1 MKKHYVYKLSPT
13 NFRVMEGDIQAQQE
27 LAFAGVA
34 DGGTNSLSYDSTNST
49 LFFIKNDLKLYYI
62 KSGNVSA
69 TEVSGFVSPTY
80 QPGNAAYHNGA
91 IWYFE
96 FNSNVLVKLTITY
109 TGGVPAVTNK
119 TTYSVTGMNLPSAGT
134 TGPNTNTFGDIAI
147 NNNTGILYACTS
159 RGRIYSIDLSNP
171 TSTFNE
177 ILASPGDDKT
187 VGLQLAFN
195 NTNSTL
201 YGHNHKSGEWFSINV
216 SNGSRTPLN
225 ITTSLFRDLAGSAT
239 TLLYGNSAEGDV
251 YLVNFAISTPDILNQ
266 FYLPKATD
274 TTPANVFSLNLQ
286 TTEPNQPFR
295 IGIFGSTSDP
305 NVTVDW
311 DENVTSRYQTTDYYR
326 EYVYED
332 IGSVN
337 IQIAGD
343 FAGGELRIGEAVKQ
357 EKVGSVWTNNY
368 TNLDIV
374 KSASAIDG
382 ITNLSSIKFTN
393 NRELTA
399 VSGDLFDNV
408 ATSITNLDNSFE
420 RTGLTSIPSNLLTS
434 LSGVTSYRA
443 TFRDCDD
450 ITSVPIPFFPVH
462 NGITSMANFL
472 DYTEIT
478 NYDNFLDWLYTQAN
492 NVSLTGVTLGACGN
506 TVSNS
511 TGTTARAN
519 LINNLS
525 WTIIDGSC
533 SPPPPTSTPTP
544 TPTPTATPTPTPTAT
559 PTPTPTATGS
569 TPTPS

>member
-1 MKKHYVYKLSPT
+1 MKKNYVYKLSPT
-13 NFRVMEGDIQAQQE
+13 NFRVMEDGIQAKQE

-34 DGGTNSLSYDSTNST
+34 DGGTNSLAYDYSNST

-62 KSGNVSA
+62 KSGDSSA
-69 TEVSGFVSPTY
+69 TEVSGFTSPTY
-80 QPGNAAYHNGA
+80 QPGNASYHNNA

-96 FNSNVLVKLTITY
+96 FNSNVLVKLSLSY
-109 TGGVPAVTNK
+109 TGGVPSVSGK
-119 TTYSVTGMNLPSAGT
+119 TTYSVSGMSLPSAGT

-171 TSTFNE
+171 TSTFTQ

-201 YGHNHKSGEWFSINV
+201 YGHNHKSGKWYSINT
-216 SNGSRTPLN
+216 SNGTRTELN
-225 ITTSLFRDLAGSAT
+225 ITTGLFRDLAGSAT
-239 TLLYGNSAEGDV
+239 TLLYANSAEGDV
-251 YLVNFAISTPDILNQ
+251 YLVNFTISTPDILNQ

-274 TTPANVFSLNLQ
+274 TTPTNVFDLYLQ

-337 IQIAGD
+337 IKIAGD

-357 EKVGSVWTNNY
+357 VKTGSVWANDY
-368 TNLDIV
+368 TNLDV
-374 KSASAIDG
+374 VQSASVING

-393 NRELTA
+393 NRDLAA
-399 VSGDLFDNV
+399 VSGNLFSNV
-408 ATSITNLDNSFE
+408 ATTITNLDNSFE
-420 RTGLTSIPSNLLTS
+420 RTGLTSIPSGLLTS
-434 LSGVTSYRA
+434 LSGVTSYVA
-443 TFRDCDD
+443 TFRDCDN
-450 ITSVPIPFFPVH
+450 ITAVPIPFFPVH

-492 NVSLTGVTLGACGN
+492 SASLTGVTLGACGN

-511 TGTTARAN
+511 TGTTARSN

-525 WTIIDGSC
+525 WTILDGTC
-533 SPPPPTSTPTP
+533 GVVPTATPA
-544 TPTPTATPTPTPTAT
+544 PTPTATPATTPN
-559 PTPTPTATGS
+559 PTPTPTSGGS